1 MNRFGMT
8 VGLIHVAALLAALAA
23 NVARAAGLG

>member
-8 VGLIHVAALLAALAA
+8 VGLIHVAALVAALAA
-23 NVARAAGLG
+23 SVARAAGLG